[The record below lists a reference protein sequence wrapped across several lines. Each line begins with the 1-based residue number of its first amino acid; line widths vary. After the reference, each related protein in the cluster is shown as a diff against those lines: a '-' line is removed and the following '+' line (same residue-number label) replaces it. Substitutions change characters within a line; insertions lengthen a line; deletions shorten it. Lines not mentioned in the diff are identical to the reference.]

1 MAWRA
6 DSYHGECAVE
16 VFGNSKKRAVN
27 FFHSMGQGQNDLL
40 HTSMQGKGV
49 TRDPPGTTGNSI
61 SQRSSVFDRA
71 ALQGAAL
78 DD

>member
-1 MAWRA
+1 
-6 DSYHGECAVE
+6 
-16 VFGNSKKRAVN
+16 
-27 FFHSMGQGQNDLL
+27 MGQGQNDLL